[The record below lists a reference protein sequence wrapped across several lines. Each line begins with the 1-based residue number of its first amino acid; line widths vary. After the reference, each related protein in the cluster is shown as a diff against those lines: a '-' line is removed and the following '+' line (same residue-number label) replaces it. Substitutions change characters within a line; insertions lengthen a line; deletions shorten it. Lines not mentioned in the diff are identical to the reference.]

1 MLVRTAAK
9 MVVKRVAN
17 RQRKDAIDERMLSL

>member
-1 MLVRTAAK
+1 MLVTTAAK
-9 MVVKRVAN
+9 MVVNRVAK